1 MYTARHAL
9 PSDAALFDPTHGP
22 DEYEVEV
29 LTELL
34 TQALLPDVEHLG
46 DGAEDDW
53 KLSILAALA
62 GRGDEWANDYLAPRL
77 VAAAGRL
84 CDEIGFGMHG
94 YIN

>member
-1 MYTARHAL
+1 MYEGKHRANKDT
-9 PSDAALFDPTHGP
+9 DVFDPTHGP

-34 TQALLPDVEHLG
+34 TSGLLPDTERLG

-77 VAAAGRL
+77 VTAAQRV